1 MKELRIWWDHV
12 WTMGHD
18 AVTLWWRVLP
28 KVVGV
33 TMVGYVLSQVCMVVA
48 AKQTGDH
55 PWGALVLLALGLI
68 FTLSAVI
75 ISLQIMGRDLGI
87 HQELPP
93 REDGEE
99 REQSLSRSVAVTLLP
114 FLGIYAAFDY
124 IQDIASLLIAYEIIL
139 NGLFSG
145 GILQS
150 IQPDTAEETRRMII
164 IIVGAYIVRRL
175 VDLLHEKTGFRPLGL
190 VAALIEAF
198 FLLLLVF
205 LGQSLLSQWLWRLR
219 TTRLAAWWAETWEGF
234 TGALGRVHALLP
246 ALADWVVGFFSWLWP
261 VFTHAFVQPVMW
273 LAVAALVFG
282 SHVLS
287 FAEMWRKGEPLT
299 AHLDAESEVVIDKR
313 GRRRE
318 NAGTTGRAVIVEVQE
333 ALFGDLND
341 KYLPTFQSLRLVLRG
356 GVLFLGA
363 YVFIY
368 SLFSVVSRGFKDT
381 VLEVFG
387 GRAATFWVAWDD
399 LITGLTQPFGETLRL
414 ALLAVAFRRVLTHFR
429 NSADP
434 SAVRPE
440 HREQLLEAQQAAT
453 AAGVPLDQIPQGQY
467 PAQPQGVGAWPGTG
481 GR

>member
-1 MKELRIWWDHV
+1 MNQLRIWWDHV

-28 KVVGV
+28 KVVGI
-33 TMVGYVLSQVCMVVA
+33 TMAGYVLSQICMVVA
-48 AKQTGDH
+48 AKQTADH
-55 PWGALVLLALGLI
+55 PWFALVLLALGLI

-93 REDGEE
+93 GVEDDG
-99 REQSLSRSVAVTLLP
+99 REQSLSRSVALTLLP

-145 GILQS
+145 GILNS
-150 IQPDTAEETRRMII
+150 LSPDTAEETRRMII

-175 VDLLHEKTGFRPLGL
+175 VDLVHEKTGFRLLGL

-205 LGQSLLSQWLWRLR
+205 LGSSFLSQWWWRLR
-219 TTRLAAWWAETWEGF
+219 TTRLAAWWAEVWEGF
-234 TGALGRVHALLP
+234 LTALGRVSDLLP
-246 ALADWVVGFFSWLWP
+246 ALADWVVDAAAWLWP
-261 VFTHAFVQPVMW
+261 IFTHAFVQPIMW
-273 LAVAALVFG
+273 LAVAALVYG

-299 AHLDAESEVVIDKR
+299 AHLDADSEVVIDKR
-313 GRRRE
+313 GRRRQG
-318 NAGTTGRAVIVEVQE
+318 AGTTGRAVIIEVQE

-356 GVLFLGA
+356 GALFLGA
-363 YVFIY
+363 YVLVY
-368 SLFSVVSRGFKDT
+368 SLFTVVARGVTDT

-429 NSADP
+429 TSADP
-434 SAVRPE
+434 SAVRAE
-440 HREQLLEAQQAAT
+440 HRDELLRVQAAAS
-453 AAGVPLDQIPQGQY
+453 AAGVPLDEIPQGQF
-467 PAQPQGVGAWPGTG
+467 PAQPAGAGAWPGE
-481 GR
+481 GRR